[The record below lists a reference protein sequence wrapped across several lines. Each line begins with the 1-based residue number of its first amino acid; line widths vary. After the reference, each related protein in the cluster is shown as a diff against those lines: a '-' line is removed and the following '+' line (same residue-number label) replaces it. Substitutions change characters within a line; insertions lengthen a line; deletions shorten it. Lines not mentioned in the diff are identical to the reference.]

1 MLILNK
7 NETGVTVKLS
17 HEEYTAFV
25 QLMNYVK
32 DSKVNIQV
40 SKEYPVGM
48 VGKWVTQDPTR
59 NGNQTKSHLSILNE
73 MKGLRFTQGIWKW
86 LE

>member
-48 VGKWVTQDPTR
+48 VGK
-59 NGNQTKSHLSILNE
+59 
-73 MKGLRFTQGIWKW
+73 
-86 LE
+86 